1 MFVLSEIDPDDHD
14 TKARL
19 DAFTYDAAEV
29 RYDVMQFDAMITIK
43 I

>member
-1 MFVLSEIDPDDHD
+1 MFLLSEIDPDDHEM
-14 TKARL
+14 KARL

-29 RYDVMQFDAMITIK
+29 SYDVMRFDAMIPTK